1 MLKMLETLVPNLW
14 EDNQLLINISIGE
27 KASTDFIEDFKT
39 RYDRGTVGMNE
50 FFKCITEK
58 KKKKGERTIPQ
69 KSYFIQLKRK
79 SLSFLDQIETKEVT
93 EHK

>member
-39 RYDRGTVGMNE
+39 RFDRGTVGMNE

-58 KKKKGERTIPQ
+58 KKKKEKELFLRNLI
-69 KSYFIQLKRK
+69 FIQLKRK

>member
-58 KKKKGERTIPQ
+58 KKKKKGERTIPQ
-69 KSYFIQLKRK
+69 KSYFYPVKKKKLVIFGSNRNKR
-79 SLSFLDQIETKEVT
+79 SY
-93 EHK
+93 

>member
-58 KKKKGERTIPQ
+58 KKEKELFLRNLIT
-69 KSYFIQLKRK
+69 IQLKGK